1 MGLNFSNLESKD
13 SKTIKTKT
21 RRQVIKTGFK
31 IKIGKEDGSQKSAA
45 AESSSNLQTLNN
57 NERN

>member
-1 MGLNFSNLESKD
+1 M
-13 SKTIKTKT
+13 TKTKT
-21 RRQVIKTGFK
+21 KRQAIKTGFK

-45 AESSSNLQTLNN
+45 AESSLNLQTLNQ